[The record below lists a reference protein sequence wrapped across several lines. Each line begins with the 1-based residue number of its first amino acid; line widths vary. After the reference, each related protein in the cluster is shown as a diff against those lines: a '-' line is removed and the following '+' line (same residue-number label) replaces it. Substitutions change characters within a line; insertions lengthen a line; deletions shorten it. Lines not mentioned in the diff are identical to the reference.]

1 MTQQTLKVFLAGRSE
16 LSLKKLQLE
25 LQGIPHVAVESLWIP
40 AVEVDPLGYLTT
52 KPDIVVLEL
61 GVDPDT
67 ELANL
72 GKAPLHLR
80 PFIFL
85 VGPPDNTALMR
96 KALQVGVRDYFVRP
110 ADPNEVAAALRR
122 VVKEKLESGSRYGQ
136 VNVFM
141 NAKGGSGATLVA
153 SNVAHI
159 MVAELGIT
167 TALFDFDFQF
177 GSVGLNFDLH
187 ATHTTAGV
195 ISDID
200 EVDLVALEAYMSKHR
215 SGLNVLTHSSQEIS
229 LPGEI
234 PDVKVKRLIELSR
247 RLFDQIVIDIPRL
260 FDPVLARVIDEA
272 DRFIL
277 VMQQSVVHVRD
288 TKRLLQILRTDMNV
302 PDQRLLIVVNRYS
315 ERSSMTLADLKET
328 FRFNNFVALPND
340 YQNVAQSTNVGQPLL
355 EFARNAEITQGLI
368 SLAEQLTGRQ
378 RRPTKGLMKRLFPF
392 LE

>member
-1 MTQQTLKVFLAGRSE
+1 MTQKTLKVFLAGRSE
-16 LSLKKLQLE
+16 LSLKKLQVE
-25 LQGIPHVAVESLWIP
+25 LQGIPHAEIESLWIP

-67 ELANL
+67 ELDHLA
-72 GKAPLHLR
+72 KTPLHLR
-80 PFIFL
+80 PVIFL

-96 KALQVGVRDYFVRP
+96 KALQAGVRDFFVRP

-136 VNVFM
+136 VTVFM
-141 NAKGGSGATLVA
+141 NAKGGSGATLIA

-159 MVAELGIT
+159 MSAELGFT

-247 RLFDQIVIDIPRL
+247 RLFDHIVIDIPRL
-260 FDPVLARVIDEA
+260 FDPVLASVIDEA
-272 DRFIL
+272 DRFVL

-302 PDQRLLIVVNRYS
+302 PDQRLLIIVNRYS
-315 ERSSMTLADLKET
+315 DRSSMSLADLSES
-328 FRFNNFVALPND
+328 FRFNNFFALPND
-340 YQNVAQSTNVGQPLL
+340 YQTVAQSTNVGQPLL
-355 EFARNAEITQGLI
+355 EFARDAPITRDLVALTE
-368 SLAEQLTGRQ
+368 SLTGRQ
-378 RRPTKGLMKRLFPF
+378 RKPSKTLLRRLFPF
-392 LE
+392 LD

>member
-1 MTQQTLKVFLAGRSE
+1 MTKKTLTVFLAGRSE
-16 LSLKKLQLE
+16 LSLKKLQQE
-25 LQGIPHVAVESLWIP
+25 LQGTPHAVIESLWIP
-40 AVEVDPLGYLTT
+40 AVEVDPLGHLTT

-61 GVDPDT
+61 GVDPDA
-67 ELANL
+67 ELDSL
-72 GKAPLHLR
+72 VKMPSHLR
-80 PFIFL
+80 PVIFL

-96 KALQVGVRDYFVRP
+96 KALQAGVRDFFVRP
-110 ADPNEVAAALRR
+110 ADPNEVGAALRR
-122 VVKEKLESGSRYGQ
+122 VVKEELESGARHGQ
-136 VNVFM
+136 LTVFM
-141 NAKGGSGATLVA
+141 NAKGGSGATLIA

-159 MVAELGIT
+159 MAAELRFT

-187 ATHTTAGV
+187 AAHTTAGV

-200 EVDLVALEAYMSKHR
+200 EVDVVALEAFMSKHR

-234 PDVKVKRLIELSR
+234 PDVKVKRLIDLSR
-247 RLFDQIVIDIPRL
+247 KLFDHIVIDIPRL

-272 DRFIL
+272 DRFVL

-288 TKRLLQILRTDMNV
+288 TKRLLQILRNDMNV

-315 ERSSMTLADLKET
+315 NRASMSVADLSET
-328 FRFNNFVALPND
+328 LRFNNFFTLPND
-340 YQNVAQSTNVGQPLL
+340 YQNVAQSANVGQPLL
-355 EFARNAEITQGLI
+355 EFARNAQITRDLVT
-368 SLAEQLTGRQ
+368 LAESLSGRQ
-378 RRPTKGLMKRLFPF
+378 QAQRKRGLKRLFPF